1 MHALRNDAVAQSAP
15 ALIAEIAA
23 ELRADGIEIC
33 AIGGDVGPDVMTFE
47 AWYQSNPGRSAV
59 ITCERRMI
67 ALDLIDCLVS
77 AIQERLRT
85 TPGRTRTRMTW
96 DHTGTLWPD

>member
-1 MHALRNDAVAQSAP
+1 MHALRNDAVAQSTA
-15 ALIAEIAA
+15 ALFAEIAA
-23 ELRADGIEIC
+23 ELRADGIEIKI
-33 AIGGDVGPDVMTFE
+33 IGGDDGSHVMSLE

-67 ALDLIDCLVS
+67 AVDQLDCLVTT
-77 AIQERLRT
+77 IRERLRA
-85 TPGRTRTRMTW
+85 TPGRMRTRMTW